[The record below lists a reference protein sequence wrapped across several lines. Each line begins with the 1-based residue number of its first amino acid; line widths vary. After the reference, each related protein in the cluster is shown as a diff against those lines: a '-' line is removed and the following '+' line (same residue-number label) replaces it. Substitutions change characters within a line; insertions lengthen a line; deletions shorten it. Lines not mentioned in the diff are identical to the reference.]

1 MSSTQLQNK
10 SFHVVEKT
18 RTSAKC
24 EKMKTARA
32 LLFFVVKYANLS
44 RSRCRR
50 RRGYLSFLLM
60 QSCRQKDRER
70 FPFVWKNR
78 EELSGKRNR
87 KIFLG
92 QNGTRRACSFYTD
105 LR

>member
-1 MSSTQLQNK
+1 MCSDEFLEFLPKKGISNVFGKAILESSVLASGFGLK
-10 SFHVVEKT
+10 
-18 RTSAKC
+18 
-24 EKMKTARA
+24 
-32 LLFFVVKYANLS
+32 
-44 RSRCRR
+44 
-50 RRGYLSFLLM
+50 
-60 QSCRQKDRER
+60 R